1 MSGPFPLIKRK
12 LRAPS
17 VPDTFVRRPDL
28 LDRLGAGMAP
38 RMRLTFVC
46 AGPGYGKSTTVAD
59 YVAQSGARSCWIN
72 LDPFDADL
80 TTFLHYLIGGATA
93 AWPGEAS
100 QARELLSASANPEP
114 MVPSLMGLFAEEL
127 GDRDEAPFIL
137 VLDDFHLVHASEP
150 VVAAIEALI
159 GYLPE
164 NVQLLLISR
173 SQPPLRL
180 PQLKVRQQLVE
191 LGIPD
196 LRFSPSEVETLVRS
210 VSGRDI
216 AEADARTLFE
226 STEGWAAGL
235 IMAAQQS
242 DLLTRPHE
250 GTPSLFDYLAQEVF
264 ADLSAERQDF
274 LLKTSLLPILEP
286 SIVSSALGL
295 AGAEETI
302 QALRRANLLLTRAE
316 SAESYYHPIF
326 QAFLLSK
333 LQETYAPEA
342 ISELRR
348 RVGSAW
354 SLTHPEEALSVLLD
368 GGLYPEAAEA
378 LARVAPAYL
387 AQVRLATLDQ
397 LIQRFPAEFVDTAAW
412 LLLYSGEVQRL
423 WGRTDTA
430 LSRFERASTLAE
442 AQGDRLAQG
451 RSLAYQAAIWGGRG
465 DSRLA
470 ELAERALSV
479 LPEDDWPGRAFAWNA
494 LGMAFQMASDA
505 KQALS
510 AFERA
515 QDFYR
520 RAEDFVGQSK
530 VLHNLGLAYARQ
542 GDFERAIATYRES
555 IRQAEAGGRRA
566 FPATYNNLAAI
577 HHSLGAFDEAWR
589 VAEEGL
595 ALAQQLGARRDALW
609 TTLTLGMVA
618 CSLGQ
623 EAKASDFF
631 QQTREGAL
639 STGDRPL
646 EAQALSGL
654 SEVARLQGQL
664 DRAQELL
671 NQAIALRGTPIEVP
685 GMIDLQIPA
694 GQLALDRGEWER
706 AAAILGIAR
715 ETLAAQG
722 FRYRLAQVLFYLARG
737 QHAQRDGRAQ
747 QTWEAARTICEANGY
762 ATLLAHSP
770 SPEPSA
776 EPAAQPS
783 EAREVVRELPAAHS
797 PDLRL
802 RCFGTFEALTLGGA
816 IATKQWQG
824 TKTKLVLAYLLQQR
838 QGVTR
843 EQLAQLLYGDEDVSR
858 GAILMIISR
867 LRQALEPALA
877 KNAPSR
883 YIQWRDGRYFFNFG
897 APYALDVQEFEYHLE
912 QAKDASLSPEQQTAA
927 LEKALDLYRGRFL
940 ADLDESLWVQS
951 TQEHFHQRSLA
962 AFQRLLSLHEASGAL
977 ETMLTWADR
986 ALAADPCA
994 EFAHRAK
1001 MTALHRLGN
1010 RQGAVRHYQ
1019 QMETI
1024 LSQELGVTPAPASKD
1039 LYAQILSGHA

>member
-1 MSGPFPLIKRK
+1 MSALFPLIKRK

-17 VPDTFVRRPDL
+17 VPDTFVSRPGL
-28 LDRLGAGMAP
+28 LERLGAGMAP
-38 RMRLTFVC
+38 RTRLTFVC

-59 YVAQSGARSCWIN
+59 YVRQSGARSCWIN
-72 LDPFDADL
+72 LDAYDADL
-80 TTFLHYLIGGATA
+80 STFLHYLIGGATA
-93 AWPGEAS
+93 AWPGATS
-100 QARELLSASANPEP
+100 QARELLAASADPTP
-114 MVPSLMGLFAEEL
+114 LVPSLMGLFAEEL
-127 GDRDEAPFIL
+127 GERDEAPFIL
-137 VLDDFHLVHASEP
+137 VLDDFHLVHGTEG
-150 VVAAIEALI
+150 VVQAIEALI

-164 NVQLLLISR
+164 NVQLILISR
-173 SQPPLRL
+173 AQPPLRL

-196 LRFSPSEVETLVRS
+196 LRFSPREVETLVRS
-210 VSGRDI
+210 VSGRAI

-264 ADLSAERQDF
+264 AELAPDRQDF
-274 LLKTSLLPILEP
+274 LLKTALLPVVEP
-286 SIVSSALGL
+286 GICASALGL
-295 AGAEETI
+295 VGAEETI
-302 QALRRANLLLTRAE
+302 QALRRANLILTRAE

-326 QAFLLSK
+326 HAFLQEKLKETLSA
-333 LQETYAPEA
+333 ETLSA
-342 ISELRR
+342 LRR
-348 RVGSAW
+348 RIGAEW
-354 SLTHPEEALSVLLD
+354 ADAHPEEALAVLLD
-368 GGLYPEAAEA
+368 GELYPEAERI
-378 LARVAPAYL
+378 LVRIAPGYL
-387 AQVRLATLDQ
+387 AQVRLAILDQ
-397 LIQRFPAEFVDTAAW
+397 LLQRFPAEFIDASPW
-412 LLLYSGEVQRL
+412 LLLHSGEIQRL
-423 WGRTDTA
+423 WGRSDLA
-430 LSRFERASTLAE
+430 LSRFERAAALAE
-442 AQGDRLAQG
+442 SQGDRLVQG
-451 RSLAYQAAIWGGRG
+451 RALAYQAAIWGGRG
-465 DSRLA
+465 DGRLSEFA
-470 ELAERALSV
+470 EQALDL
-479 LPEDDWPGRAFAWNA
+479 LPEDDWAGRAFAWNA
-494 LGMAFQMASDA
+494 LGMAAQMASDA
-505 KQALS
+505 RAALS

-530 VLHNLGLAYARQ
+530 VLHNLGLTYARQ
-542 GDFERAIATYRES
+542 GDFARSVATYRES

-566 FPATYNNLAAI
+566 FPATYNNLATVY
-577 HHSLGAFDEAWR
+577 HSQGAYDEAWR

-623 EAKASDFF
+623 EAKATDFF

-639 STGDRPL
+639 SMGDRPL

-654 SEVARLQGQL
+654 AEVARLQRQY

-671 NQAIALRGTPIEVP
+671 NQAIALRGTPIEAP

-694 GQLALDRGEWER
+694 GQLALDRGEWDR
-706 AAAILGIAR
+706 AADILAIAR
-715 ETLAAQG
+715 ETLSNQG
-722 FRYRLAQVLFYLARG
+722 FRYRLAQVLFLLAKG
-737 QHAQRDGRAQ
+737 QRAQ
-747 QTWEAARTICEANGY
+747 GDARALETWEEARALCEANAY
-762 ATLLAHSP
+762 SVLLAQSP
-770 SPEPSA
+770 RPELAS
-776 EPAAQPS
+776 EPAPVL
-783 EAREVVRELPAAHS
+783 EVARELPPS
-797 PDLRL
+797 LPPDLCL
-802 RCFGTFEALTLGGA
+802 RCFGAFEAIAQGGA

-824 TKTKLVLAYLLQQR
+824 TKTKLVLAYLLHQR

-867 LRQALEPALA
+867 LRQALEPDLA

-883 YIQWRDGRYFFNFG
+883 YIQWREGKYFFNFG
-897 APYALDVQEFEYHLE
+897 APYALDVQEFAYHLD
-912 QAKDASLSPEQQTAA
+912 QAKDVALSAAQQTQA
-927 LEKALDLYRGRFL
+927 LEKALELYRGRFL

-951 TQEHFHQRSLA
+951 TQEHFHQRALA
-962 AFQRLLSLHEASGAL
+962 AFQRLLTVHEDAAAF
-977 ETMLTWADR
+977 ETVLVWADR
-986 ALAADPCA
+986 ALAVDPCA

-1019 QMETI
+1019 QMEAI
-1024 LSQELGVTPAPASKD
+1024 LSQELGVAPDPESKAV
-1039 LYAQILSGHA
+1039 YAQILAGSA